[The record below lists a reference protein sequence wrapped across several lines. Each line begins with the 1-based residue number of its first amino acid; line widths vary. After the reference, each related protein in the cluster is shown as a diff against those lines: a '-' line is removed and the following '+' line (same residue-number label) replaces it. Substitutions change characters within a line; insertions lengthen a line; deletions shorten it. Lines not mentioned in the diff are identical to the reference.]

1 MGVHLALD
9 LFPTYFALRNPHV
22 PFLEIIPF
30 KQLHSNK
37 LVMARGTK
45 INFLQSE
52 FNTVILKNFDIAK
65 LTLWINFTFF
75 EDILNC
81 ISLPYLYF
89 FNESIKF
96 AFAWLYYIFVI
107 FVVLSLDVVIFT
119 IIFCIEF
126 IC

>member
-1 MGVHLALD
+1 
-9 LFPTYFALRNPHV
+9 
-22 PFLEIIPF
+22 
-30 KQLHSNK
+30 
-37 LVMARGTK
+37 MARGTK

-107 FVVLSLDVVIFT
+107 FVVPSLDVVIFT